1 MCSLGNRFTW
11 EIFGNVVYLHQ
22 YENGEDSPEGDNSE
36 SCLKA
41 FHKCRQNMLVQ
52 NQQFSARVRR
62 VIGGRWSRWSFRAG
76 VRRGIK
82 LLSKERRNVVN
93 EESGYENSGKK
104 ILCCRNVSAFGKF
117 ILLHSSF
124 ASSCTGVS
132 HTETIVLS
140 PKQPVAKRQLCILAR
155 PKSPLILSWSTE
167 LRFCQKEVQE
177 SQWYPVYFCV
187 DLWNV

>member
-1 MCSLGNRFTW
+1 
-11 EIFGNVVYLHQ
+11 
-22 YENGEDSPEGDNSE
+22 
-36 SCLKA
+36 
-41 FHKCRQNMLVQ
+41 MLVQ

-82 LLSKERRNVVN
+82 LLPKERRNVVN

-104 ILCCRNVSAFGKF
+104 ILCCRNASAFGKF

-124 ASSCTGVS
+124 ASSRTGVS
-132 HTETIVLS
+132 HTETVVLS

-155 PKSPLILSWSTE
+155 PKSPPILSWSTE

-177 SQWYPVYFCV
+177 SQWYPVYFHKKMCWLV
-187 DLWNV
+187 KCLEGDNWNLYAVMSIGHQRQRHCNKCRVKLASKI